1 MVKEL
6 ILKGLRYRDT
16 HQVIWIKDGEG
27 SMIEAETMNG
37 KVILRNQED
46 ERVSM
51 AERVIAR
58 LKQACVYFSP
68 ECENYMNQMQ
78 LYVVHASDINA
89 FSSIGGIIVV
99 YTGLIDHFI
108 ELQNEGKIKDVE
120 TVILR

>member
-1 MVKEL
+1 MVKDL

-58 LKQACVYFSP
+58 LKQACVYCSP

-89 FSSIGGIIVV
+89 FSSIGGIIV
-99 YTGLIDHFI
+99 G
-108 ELQNEGKIKDVE
+108 
-120 TVILR
+120 